1 MGNEDQGWV
10 AHFLIRALEGQT
22 ITLYGDGKRWHGVLY
37 VEDLVDESLCS
48 YVRKCRGSPAKRSL
62 RTSVIRK
69 LQLMVYAE
77 QRR

>member
-37 VEDLVDESLCS
+37 VEDLVDEFLF
-48 YVRKCRGSPAKRSL
+48 VRAEMPRIAGQAF
-62 RTSVIRK
+62 TAHNVIRK
-69 LQLMVYAE
+69 LQLTAYAE
-77 QRR
+77 RQR

>member
-37 VEDLVDESLCS
+37 VEDLVDESLL
-48 YVRKCRGSPAKRSL
+48 VRAEMPRITGEAFNAHKRN
-62 RTSVIRK
+62 RK
-69 LQLMVYAE
+69 LQLMARAE
-77 QRR
+77 QRP